1 MADAPEPHAAEP
13 TPRVYQFTV
22 SRGMIP
28 VLLIET
34 TSWYLGLLQAA
45 VARVVLEGHN

>member
-1 MADAPEPHAAEP
+1 MADAPEPQATEP
-13 TPRVYQFTV
+13 TPRVHQFTV
-22 SRGMIP
+22 SRGMTP

-45 VARVVLEGHN
+45 VARIVLEGHN